1 MSGYSGFGVYYLP
14 SAPRPLDPST
24 PYVLIMQL
32 AKREKYFI
40 ALAAIVIVFAFV
52 ILFVIMPFFEKRER
66 YRNNVAVQQ
75 NNLQEMVALRQQYLL
90 LQQDSDTLVQRL
102 AKRPNS
108 FTLFSFLEKA
118 AGNAGVKDN
127 IKSMKPSASTG
138 KGPFKESLVEMKL
151 ERITLG
157 QMVGYLKLIESPE
170 NLVSVK
176 RVSIQANKKETQFLD
191 VILQVL
197 TFTE

>member
-1 MSGYSGFGVYYLP
+1 
-14 SAPRPLDPST
+14 
-24 PYVLIMQL
+24 MQL

-40 ALAAIVIVFAFV
+40 TLAAIVIAIALVIQFAIV
-52 ILFVIMPFFEKRER
+52 PFFEKREM
-66 YRNNVAVQQ
+66 YRNNVAVKQD
-75 NNLQEMVALRQQYLL
+75 NLQQMVALRQEYLL
-90 LQQDSDTLVQRL
+90 LQQNSDTLAQRL
-102 AKRPNS
+102 TNRPKN

-118 AGNAGVKDN
+118 AGDAGVMDN

-157 QMVGYLKLIESPE
+157 QMVGYLRLIESPE
-170 NLVSVK
+170 TLVSVK
-176 RVSIQANKKETQFLD
+176 RISIQANKKETQFLD

>member
-1 MSGYSGFGVYYLP
+1 
-14 SAPRPLDPST
+14 
-24 PYVLIMQL
+24 MQL
-32 AKREKYFI
+32 AKREQYFVTLAGVVLVA
-40 ALAAIVIVFAFV
+40 ALVIQFA
-52 ILFVIMPFFEKRER
+52 IMPFLEKKER
-66 YRNNVAVQQ
+66 YKNNVAVKR
-75 NNLQEMVALRQQYLL
+75 NNLQQMVALRQEYML
-90 LQQDSDTLVQRL
+90 LQQDSDTLAQRL
-102 AKRPNS
+102 NKRPKN

-118 AGNAGVKDN
+118 AGDAGVMDN

-157 QMVGYLKLIESPE
+157 QMVGYLRLIESPE
-170 NLVSVK
+170 TLVSVK
-176 RVSIQANKKETQFLD
+176 RISIQANKKETQFLD

>member
-1 MSGYSGFGVYYLP
+1 
-14 SAPRPLDPST
+14 
-24 PYVLIMQL
+24 MQL

-40 ALAAIVIVFAFV
+40 ALAVAVIVSALV
-52 ILFVIMPFFEKRER
+52 IQLALVPFFEKRDR
-66 YRNNVAVQQ
+66 YRNNVTVKQ
-75 NNLQEMVALRQQYLL
+75 NNLQQMVALRGEYLL
-90 LQQDSDTLVQRL
+90 LQQDSDTLAQRL
-102 AKRPNS
+102 VNRPKN

-118 AGNAGVKDN
+118 AGDAGVKDN

-157 QMVGYLKLIESPE
+157 QMVAYLKLIESPE
-170 NLVSVK
+170 NLVGIK
-176 RVSIQANKKETQFLD
+176 RASIQSNKKETQFLD
-191 VILQVL
+191 VVLQVL

>member
-1 MSGYSGFGVYYLP
+1 
-14 SAPRPLDPST
+14 
-24 PYVLIMQL
+24 MQL
-32 AKREKYFI
+32 AKREKYLI
-40 ALAAIVIVFAFV
+40 ALAAIVILSALV
-52 ILFVIMPFFEKRER
+52 ILFAIVPFWEKTER
-66 YRNNVAVQQ
+66 LKKNVTVKQ
-75 NNLQEMVALRQQYLL
+75 NNLQQMVALRQQYLL
-90 LQQDSDTLVQRL
+90 LQQDSNTLAQRL
-102 AKRPNS
+102 TARPKN

-118 AGNAGVKDN
+118 AGDAGVKDN

-170 NLVSVK
+170 KLVSIK
-176 RVSIQANKKETQFLD
+176 RISIQSNKKETQFLD
-191 VILQVL
+191 VVMQVL

>member
-1 MSGYSGFGVYYLP
+1 
-14 SAPRPLDPST
+14 
-24 PYVLIMQL
+24 MQL

-40 ALAAIVIVFAFV
+40 ALAVVVIVAAFIIQFA
-52 ILFVIMPFFEKRER
+52 IMPFVEKRER
-66 YRNNVAVQQ
+66 FKNNVNVKQ
-75 NNLQEMVALRQQYLL
+75 NNLQQMVVLRQEYQA
-90 LQQDSDTLVQRL
+90 LQQDSDTLAQRL
-102 AKRPNS
+102 QSRPEN

-118 AGNAGVKDN
+118 AGDSGVKDN

-176 RVSIQANKKETQFLD
+176 RISIQSNKKETQFLD
-191 VILQVL
+191 VVLQVL
-197 TFTE
+197 TYTE

>member
-1 MSGYSGFGVYYLP
+1 
-14 SAPRPLDPST
+14 
-24 PYVLIMQL
+24 
-32 AKREKYFI
+32 
-40 ALAAIVIVFAFV
+40 
-52 ILFVIMPFFEKRER
+52 MPCA
-66 YRNNVAVQQ
+66 RNI
-75 NNLQEMVALRQQYLL
+75 LL
-90 LQQDSDTLVQRL
+90 LQQNSDTLAQRL
-102 AKRPNS
+102 TNRPKN

-118 AGNAGVKDN
+118 AGDAGVMDN

-157 QMVGYLKLIESPE
+157 QMVGYLRLIESPE
-170 NLVSVK
+170 TLVSVK
-176 RVSIQANKKETQFLD
+176 RISIQANKKETQFLD

>member
-1 MSGYSGFGVYYLP
+1 M
-14 SAPRPLDPST
+14 
-24 PYVLIMQL
+24 
-32 AKREKYFI
+32 
-40 ALAAIVIVFAFV
+40 
-52 ILFVIMPFFEKRER
+52 
-66 YRNNVAVQQ
+66 YRNNVAVKQD
-75 NNLQEMVALRQQYLL
+75 NLQQMVALRQEYLL
-90 LQQDSDTLVQRL
+90 LQQNSDTLAQRL
-102 AKRPNS
+102 TNRPKN

-118 AGNAGVKDN
+118 AGDAGVMDN

-157 QMVGYLKLIESPE
+157 QMVGYLRLIESPE
-170 NLVSVK
+170 TLVSVK
-176 RVSIQANKKETQFLD
+176 RISIQANKKETQFLD

>member
-1 MSGYSGFGVYYLP
+1 
-14 SAPRPLDPST
+14 
-24 PYVLIMQL
+24 MQL

-40 ALAAIVIVFAFV
+40 TAAVIVIVFALLIQFA
-52 ILFVIMPFFEKRER
+52 IMPFVEKRQR
-66 YRNNVAVQQ
+66 FKNNLTVMQ
-75 NNLQEMVALRQQYLL
+75 NNLQQMVALRQEYLM
-90 LQQDSDTLVQRL
+90 LQQESDTLAQRL
-102 AKRPNS
+102 AGREEN

-118 AGNAGVKDN
+118 AGIAGVKDN

-170 NLVSVK
+170 KLVSIK
-176 RVSIQANKKETQFLD
+176 RISIQANKKETQFLD
-191 VILQVL
+191 VVLQVL